1 MYIILHI
8 ENNINGDKKMDLD
21 KNKNTNV
28 NLYDNFDKNF
38 FLIDDKLKD
47 CPDIIRRKV
56 ILHSGQKGCFFF
68 VQGLCDVDLFQ
79 RDFLSIII
87 NLEKLNSD
95 ELKYLPNKIPV
106 GGLTFPLIIDSLIMD
121 ILAGN
126 AVFICQGL
134 NCGISC
140 TLKKYEKR
148 NISEPEGE
156 KSIRG
161 DHDGFIEDLATNI
174 STLRRKI
181 KSPDLKFKNFT
192 IGTIS
197 HQTVSIAYLE
207 NLANPKLLQTLCDKL
222 SKLDS
227 DGFTGIG
234 YLEQIISNH
243 PNSIFPQFLA
253 TERPDKAIAGL
264 YEGRFIVMLQETSF
278 ILIVPVTIYSFTQAP
293 DDYTVQ
299 WIGASYLR
307 LLRLTAILVTL
318 FLPGIYIAIISFH
331 YYMIPLPLLVPLA
344 ESRSRVPIPPII
356 EAFLIE
362 FIIEMIREASI
373 RLPSF
378 ITGSI
383 SIVGGLVI
391 GQAAVQA
398 GVVSD
403 LMIIVIATCAIAG
416 YTIPTYDMG
425 ISIRIVKYIVMIT
438 SAIFGIVGV
447 IIPMVSMLAHL
458 IVLDSLGEPYFQ
470 PFAPLKFRDLKDT
483 YIRAP
488 FKYLKKRP
496 DIAKPLDKERGKNNG

>member
-1 MYIILHI
+1 MA
-8 ENNINGDKKMDLD
+8 EDR
-21 KNKNTNV
+21 NTNV
-28 NLYDNFDKNF
+28 NLYPDFDKNF
-38 FLIDDKLKD
+38 FLIDDILKD

-56 ILHSGQKGCFFF
+56 ILNSGQRGCFFF
-68 VQGLCDVDLFQ
+68 VQGLCDVNLFQ

-87 NLEKLNSD
+87 NLKKLDSD

-106 GGLTFPLIIDSLIMD
+106 GGLTFPLVIDSLIND

-126 AVFICQGL
+126 VIFICQGL

-148 NISEPEGE
+148 DISEPEGE

-161 DHDGFIEDLATNI
+161 DHDGFIEYMATNI
-174 STLRRKI
+174 STLRRKL
-181 KSPDLKFKNFT
+181 KSPNLKFRNFT
-192 IGTIS
+192 IGATSNQTI
-197 HQTVSIAYLE
+197 SIAYLE
-207 NLANPKLLQTLCDKL
+207 HLANPKLLQILSDKL
-222 SKLDS
+222 SKLDYDS
-227 DGFTGIG
+227 FIGIG
-234 YLEQIISNH
+234 YLEQIISDH
-243 PNSIFPQFLA
+243 PNSIFPQYLA

-264 YEGRFIVMLQETSF
+264 LEGRFVLMLQETSF
-278 ILIVPVTIYSFTQAP
+278 VMIAPVTVFSFTQAP

-307 LLRLTAILVTL
+307 LLRLTAILLTL

-344 ESRSRVPIPPII
+344 ESRARVPIPPVI

-362 FIIEMIREASI
+362 FVIEMIREASI

-378 ITGSI
+378 VTSSI

-398 GVVSD
+398 GVVSN
-403 LMIIVIATCAIAG
+403 LMIIVIATSAIAG

-425 ISIRIVKYIVMIT
+425 ISIRIVKYIAMVT
-438 SAIFGIVGV
+438 SSIFGMLGV
-447 IIPMVSMLAHL
+447 IIVMVSLLAHL
-458 IVLDSLGEPYFQ
+458 VVLDSLGEPYFQ
-470 PFAPLKFRDLKDT
+470 PFSPFKFRDLKDT

-496 DIAKPLDKERGKNNG
+496 DVAKPLDKERGKKNG